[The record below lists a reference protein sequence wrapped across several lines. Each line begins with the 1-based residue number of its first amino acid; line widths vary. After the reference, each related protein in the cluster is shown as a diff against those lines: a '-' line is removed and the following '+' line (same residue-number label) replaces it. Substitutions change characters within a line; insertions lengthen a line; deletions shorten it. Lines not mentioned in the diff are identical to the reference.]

1 VPPVSEASSPVDSS
15 VDSSVD
21 QPAGRETGRE
31 ARRPAREVL
40 PRGLVVIL
48 GAAGAVVAVAGMRSL
63 DWMLGPVFL
72 ALMLVVAVAPVQ
84 SWMLRHRMPRWLAT
98 IAVLLILY
106 AVLIALVSVLAVS
119 VAQLAGLLPSYATR
133 ASELLASV
141 QVQLAHRGV
150 GPSQINDLVNQVDL
164 GRVTTVLT
172 TVLSSLTSTASML
185 FFLLATLFFMGLDAA
200 GFPER
205 LEMISRT
212 RPAFATALTSF
223 AHGTRRYLV
232 VSSIFGVICS
242 VLDMVALSWL
252 TVPLPV
258 LWGVLAFITN
268 YIPNIGFFVGLV
280 PPALLGLLDGG
291 VREMVLVII
300 AYMAINVVIQTVIQ
314 PKFVGDVVGLSVT
327 VTFLATA
334 FWAWVL
340 GPLGALLAI
349 PLTLLTKALLID
361 VDPGT
366 RWLDVLIGSP
376 DLSPD
381 PPAGKPADQAAA
393 LPADQAA
400 ALPADQAAA
409 LPADQPEASAAS
421 VSPGDASSKAS
432 ASRVSRGPSGSVAT

>member
-1 VPPVSEASSPVDSS
+1 MSEPSSP
-15 VDSSVD
+15 
-21 QPAGRETGRE
+21 AGHAG
-31 ARRPAREVL
+31 AGGPEVVRHEVM

-48 GAAGAVVAVAGMRSL
+48 GTAGAVVAIAGMRGL

-72 ALMLVVAVAPVQ
+72 ALMLVVAVSPVQ
-84 SWMLRHRMPRWLAT
+84 TWMLRHGMPRWLAT

-119 VAQLAGLLPSYATR
+119 VAQLAGLLPSYAGR

-141 QVQLAHRGV
+141 QVELTHRGV
-150 GPSQINDLVNQVDL
+150 GPNQINNLVKQVDL
-164 GRVTTVLT
+164 GRVTDVLT

-185 FFLLATLFFMGLDAA
+185 FFLLATLSFMGLDAA

-205 LEMISRT
+205 MRVIAQS
-212 RPAFATALTSF
+212 RPAVATALSSF
-223 AHGTRRYLV
+223 ATGTRRYLV

-242 VLDMVALSWL
+242 VLDVAALSWL

-268 YIPNIGFFVGLV
+268 YIPNIGFFIGLV

-291 VREMVLVII
+291 PREMLLVIA

-314 PKFVGDVVGLSVT
+314 PKFVGDVVGLSIT

-361 VDPGT
+361 VDPET
-366 RWLDVLIGSP
+366 RWLDALIGSG
-376 DLSPD
+376 DGL
-381 PPAGKPADQAAA
+381 AAA
-393 LPADQAA
+393 DRPGAGSQSPRSDDGAVKPSDDAAVAPSEGAAVTPSDETASPAR
-400 ALPADQAAA
+400 
-409 LPADQPEASAAS
+409 
-421 VSPGDASSKAS
+421 GD
-432 ASRVSRGPSGSVAT
+432 